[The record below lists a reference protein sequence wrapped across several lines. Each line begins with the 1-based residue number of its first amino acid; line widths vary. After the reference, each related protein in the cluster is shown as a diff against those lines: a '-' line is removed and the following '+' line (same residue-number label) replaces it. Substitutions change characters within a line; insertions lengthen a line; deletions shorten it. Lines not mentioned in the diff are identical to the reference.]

1 MLVPNSANPS
11 NQSPLTSSFI
21 LAPPINVEEMV
32 EYWTSKGCDCNIMFQ
47 RIRDYHT
54 TNPVC
59 EISNGKE
66 LAKIPGS
73 QTIFIFI
80 AFVNLS
86 SRLHRLFLI
95 FPLADNISKAIIP

>member
-1 MLVPNSANPS
+1 
-11 NQSPLTSSFI
+11 LTSSFI

-73 QTIFIFI
+73 QTIKSWVTKRRWSQKEGFHHL
-80 AFVNLS
+80 VSNVY
-86 SRLHRLFLI
+86 SRELGYCWIREGCFQHHR
-95 FPLADNISKAIIP
+95 